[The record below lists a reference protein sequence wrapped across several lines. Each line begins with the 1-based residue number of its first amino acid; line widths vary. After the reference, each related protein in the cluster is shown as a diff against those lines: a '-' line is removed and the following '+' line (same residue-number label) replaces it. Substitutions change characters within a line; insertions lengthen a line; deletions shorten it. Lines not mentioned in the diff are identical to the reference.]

1 MNRMVTRRL
10 ILTCIILMLVISGVS
25 AGMYVS
31 VTKAELA
38 SARSDE
44 ARWRLLYDKHITA
57 RKQGVTVKYPK
68 KYTINIDIPK
78 DATSI
83 ILERSQDFNGCTFNV
98 TNNANDLLFLFTI
111 YQSGNEVPL
120 SIPKEVIESGNF
132 SSVKALASGL
142 KILKISDRNEWV
154 ARREGYSYGATRKDI
169 LLLRNGIAEN
179 KPVASYSTASS
190 DPICTYRN
198 VSDENITVKNVRF
211 RRAYPS
217 SARTFLLRVLDHNNV
232 SVSNVSIY
240 TNPNETKNA
249 DQCICCKNCTNL
261 TFDDIDINGTYSG
274 KSDYGYGIS
283 LDNVWNV
290 TFNRMTA
297 NAKWGVF
304 GNNNVSLM
312 TLNKCRINR
321 FDCHCYGA
329 NFYCNDCDFFDM
341 YNQVS
346 SIYGE
351 IRFDNCTFTNF
362 RPLLFEY
369 SYNAYTGFELYF
381 TDCTFNA
388 NATHN
393 YIIYAGELRNVINE
407 RPELSEKCWP
417 NVHIKNMRINT
428 TADVKSVYLFKIRGE
443 KQYTQPIGYI
453 SSIDIESLT
462 MSNPRVTF
470 YDCDVPI
477 ISERPLRTKFSKVP
491 ALFKRRIGN
500 N

>member
-1 MNRMVTRRL
+1 MSGISAASYVT
-10 ILTCIILMLVISGVS
+10 
-25 AGMYVS
+25 

-44 ARWRLLYDKHITA
+44 ARWRLLYDKHAAA
-57 RKQGVTVKYPK
+57 RKQGVTVRYPRK
-68 KYTINIDIPK
+68 FTINISIPK
-78 DATSI
+78 GAASM
-83 ILERSQDFNGCTFNV
+83 ILDSNQDFNGCTFNV
-98 TNNANDLLFLFTI
+98 KNNTTDYFFLFSI
-111 YQSGNEVPL
+111 EQGGKEVPL
-120 SIPKEVIESGNF
+120 EIPKRVIESGNF
-132 SSVKALASGL
+132 SSVKALSSGL
-142 KILKISDRNEWV
+142 KILKITDRNEWV
-154 ARREGYSYGATRKDI
+154 ARREGYKYGVTRKDI
-169 LLLRNGIAEN
+169 LLLRNGIAVN

-190 DPICTYRN
+190 DPVCTFRN
-198 VSDENITVKNVRF
+198 VSDEILTVKNIKF

-217 SARTFLLRVLDHNNV
+217 TARTYLLRVLNQNNV
-232 SVSNVSIY
+232 FVSNVSIY

-249 DQCICCKNCTNL
+249 DQCIYCQDCTNL
-261 TFDDIDINGTYSG
+261 RFDDVDIDGTYSG

-290 TFNRMTA
+290 TFNRLTA
-297 NAKWGVF
+297 KAKWGVF

-312 TLNKCRINR
+312 TLNKCKINR

-329 NFYCNDCDFFDM
+329 NFYCNSCDFFDM

-346 SIYGE
+346 SVYGE
-351 IRFDNCTFTNF
+351 IRFSRCTFTNF

-388 NATHN
+388 DASHN
-393 YIIYAGELRNVINE
+393 YIIDAGMLENVINK
-407 RPELSEKCWP
+407 RPELSKKCWP
-417 NVHIKNMRINT
+417 NVHIKNMKINT

-443 KQYTQPIGYI
+443 KQYTQPLGYM

-477 ISERPLRTKFSKVP
+477 TPERTLKTKFSKVP
-491 ALFKRRIGN
+491 TLFKRRIGN